1 MNYYILNIVVT
12 FLIFKYID
20 SLCSSNRINKYK
32 LFEHLK
38 YNKLYVNF
46 NDLSVEENEDENS
59 QNGHDGRYNKIENN
73 SEELYN
79 IARFLELQKIL
90 NKLESKKIGTIEKLK
105 IIEYYDILE
114 NNYKNNLYVGGLLDD
129 WNFNI

>member
-20 SLCSSNRINKYK
+20 SLCSSNKIKKYN
-32 LFEHLK
+32 LFEHLR
-38 YNKLYVNF
+38 YNEF
-46 NDLSVEENEDENS
+46 ADSNDLCVDENEDENS
-59 QNGHDGRYNKIENN
+59 QKGHDGRYNKIENRT
-73 SEELYN
+73 EELFN
-79 IARFLELQKIL
+79 ITRFLELKKIL
-90 NKLESKKIGTIEKLK
+90 TKLESKKIGTIEKLD